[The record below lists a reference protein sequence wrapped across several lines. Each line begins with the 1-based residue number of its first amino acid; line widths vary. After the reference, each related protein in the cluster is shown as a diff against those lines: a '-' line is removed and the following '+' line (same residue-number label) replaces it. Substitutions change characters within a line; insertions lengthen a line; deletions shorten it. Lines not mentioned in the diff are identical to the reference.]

1 MKLLY
6 FMMFLVTLCTAK
18 NVINNMQKPD
28 TMMRV
33 WKVLDQYPVIDGHND
48 FPMAIRDLFQ
58 NDIASVNFDHDLT
71 QEEPWSS
78 YWANHCDLPRMRK
91 GGMGGQFW
99 SAFISCNA
107 QAGYKTFLNPQKL

>member
-1 MKLLY
+1 MKVFCLLL
-6 FMMFLVTLCTAK
+6 LVTLCSSK
-18 NVINNMQKPD
+18 NVINNKMWRPE

-33 WKVLDQYPVIDGHND
+33 WKVLDQFPVIDGHND

-78 YWANHCDLPRMRK
+78 YWANHCDLPRMRQ

-99 SAFISCNA
+99 SAYISCNA
-107 QAGYKTFLNPQKL
+107 QVHSETSTVI